1 MKTLLSI
8 ALITFFSATQ
18 LLAQNIAINSTG
30 AAPVASAMLD
40 ITSTTSGLLIPR
52 MTAAQKT
59 AIAAPATGLLIY
71 QTDAPAGFYYFD
83 GTIWVMLGGQAG
95 WLLTGNAGTN
105 ITSNFIGTT
114 DNVAFRVRTNNA
126 FRFEFTTNGRLR
138 SENNGSAAEP
148 TYSWFG
154 TGASTVGMYRP
165 ASNELAFSTNS
176 TERIRVLSAG
186 NVGINIAA
194 PTERLHLSGNFRL
207 QGAFMPNNNAGAATQ
222 ILLSAGAG
230 VSPNWS
236 NFTIGNAAS
245 ITQMAKFYTSLSWT
259 GNWTNGTALTFIITD
274 PSCVVGSSIS
284 VSITGWN
291 ALYTGIDIRNVA
303 TENGQFRVTAVNFTG
318 SSLTGGI
325 PISFIAFY

>member
-1 MKTLLSI
+1 MKNLLSV
-8 ALITFFSATQ
+8 AFLIFACSAQ
-18 LLAQNIAINSTG
+18 IIAQNIAINATG

-71 QTDAPAGFYYFD
+71 QTDATAGFYYFN

-105 ITSNFIGTT
+105 ITTNFIGTT
-114 DNVAFRVRTNNA
+114 DNMAFRVHTNNA

-154 TGASTVGMYRP
+154 SGASTTGMYRP

-176 TERIRVLSAG
+176 TERIRVLSTG
-186 NVGINIAA
+186 NVGLSVAA
-194 PTERLHLSGNFRL
+194 PTERLHVVGNFRL
-207 QGAFMPNNNAGAATQ
+207 QGAFMPNNQSGTANQ
-222 ILLSAGAG
+222 ILLSAGTAT
-230 VSPNWS
+230 PPLWS

-245 ITQMAKFYTSLSWT
+245 ITQMAKFYSSLSWT
-259 GNWTNGTALTFIITD
+259 GNWTSGTALTFIIGD
-274 PSCVVGSSIS
+274 PSCLTGSSIS

-291 ALYTGIDIRNVA
+291 VLYAGIDIRNVA
-303 TENGQFRVTAVNFTG
+303 TENGQFRVTAVNNTG
-318 SSLTGGI
+318 SILTGGI

>member
-8 ALITFFSATQ
+8 ALITFFLSAQ
-18 LLAQNIAINSTG
+18 IAAQNIAINSTG
-30 AAPVASAMLD
+30 AAPATSAMLD
-40 ITSTTSGLLIPR
+40 ITSTTSGLLVPR

-71 QTDAPAGFYYFD
+71 QTNAPTGFYYFD
-83 GTIWVMLGGQAG
+83 GTMWVLLGGQPG

-105 ITSNFIGTT
+105 TATNFIGTT
-114 DNVAFRVRTNNA
+114 DNVAFRVHTNNA
-126 FRFEFTTNGRLR
+126 VRFEFTTNGRLR

-154 TGASTVGMYRP
+154 AGGTTTGMYRP

-176 TERIRVLSAG
+176 TERIRVLSTG
-186 NVGINIAA
+186 NVGINVAA
-194 PTERLHLSGNFRL
+194 PSQRLHLVGNFRL
-207 QGAFMPNNNAGAATQ
+207 QGAFMPNNNAGAASQ
-222 ILLSAGAG
+222 LLQSAGAG
-230 VSPNWS
+230 VSPTWS

-245 ITQMAKFYTSLSWT
+245 ITQIAKFYSTLSWT
-259 GNWTNGTALTFIITD
+259 GNWFNGTALTFTIGD
-274 PSCVVGSSIS
+274 PDCVVGSSIS

-291 ALYTGIDIRNVA
+291 ALYSGIDIRNVA
-303 TENGQFRVTAVNFTG
+303 TENGQFRVTAVNNTG

>member
-1 MKTLLSI
+1 MKILLSV
-8 ALITFFSATQ
+8 ALTFLCLTTQ
-18 LLAQNIAINSTG
+18 VVAQNIAINSTG

-40 ITSTTSGLLIPR
+40 ITSTNSGLLIPR

-59 AIAAPATGLLIY
+59 AIAAPATGLLVY
-71 QTDAPAGFYYFD
+71 QTDAIAGFYYFN
-83 GTIWVMLGGQAG
+83 GTIWVLLGGQPG

-105 ITSNFIGTT
+105 TTTNFLGTT
-114 DNVAFRVRTNNA
+114 DNVAFRVHTNNA

-138 SENNGSAAEP
+138 SENNGTASEP

-154 TGASTVGMYRP
+154 AGASTVGMYRP

-176 TERIRVLSAG
+176 TERIRILSTG
-186 NVGINIAA
+186 NVGINVAA
-194 PTERLHLSGNFRL
+194 PSQRLHVVGNFRL

-230 VSPNWS
+230 VPPTWS
-236 NFTIGNAAS
+236 NFTIGNAAA
-245 ITQMAKFYTSLSWT
+245 ITQMAKFYSTLSWT
-259 GNWTNGTALTFIITD
+259 GNWLNNTFLTFVIVD
-274 PSCVVGSSIS
+274 PDCVVGSSIS

-291 ALYTGIDIRNVA
+291 ALYSNITIRNVA
-303 TENGQFRVTAVNFTG
+303 TENGQFRVTAVNTTG